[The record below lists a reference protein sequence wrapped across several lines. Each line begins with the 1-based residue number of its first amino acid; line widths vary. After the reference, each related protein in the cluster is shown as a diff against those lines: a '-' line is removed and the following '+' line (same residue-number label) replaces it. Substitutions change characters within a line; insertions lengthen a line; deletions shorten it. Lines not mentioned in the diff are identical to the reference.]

1 MKCEPW
7 KYKAINAKPCPFC
20 GSTSVSVAHREE
32 RFIGQNNAGIKKI
45 KMAAYC
51 ICNKCHSRSKPVIYI
66 GYTRY
71 TDYIKDYRPVYS
83 CGDEAVE
90 KWNRRV
96 GEWKD

>member
-1 MKCEPW
+1 MMKYEPW

-20 GSTSVSVAHREE
+20 GSTSISVAHREE

-51 ICNKCHSRSKPVIYI
+51 ICNKCHSRSKPVVYI

-71 TDYIKDYRPVYS
+71 ADYIKDYRHVYS

-90 KWNRRV
+90 EWNRRV
-96 GEWKD
+96 SE